1 MYFVTLFLLFCVVKT
16 INHRMKCHK
25 LFYALLSTTSPPQTN
40 SKTTPSISRSNYS
53 PPSSGRGWG
62 RGFVCLPSFNL
73 HLSTTSP
80 PQTNSKTTPSIS
92 RSNYSPL
99 SSERGWGWGF
109 VSLSPFHEV
118 AGGEAKRSWNFGFIW
133 IQWTYKKLRLT
144 VSFAR
149 VSVMNWDSFWRF
161 VTRDSANRQS
171 LGWAYAVLCSS
182 HISDIRA

>member
-1 MYFVTLFLLFCVVKT
+1 
-16 INHRMKCHK
+16 MKCHK
-25 LFYALLSTTSPPQTN
+25 PFYILLSTISPTTINPPTTPSIFTTNHSPLSSERGWGWGFVCLPSFNLHLSTTSPLQTN

-62 RGFVCLPSFNL
+62 
-73 HLSTTSP
+73 
-80 PQTNSKTTPSIS
+80 
-92 RSNYSPL
+92 
-99 SSERGWGWGF
+99 WGF
-109 VSLSPFHEV
+109 VSLNPFHEV
-118 AGGEAKRSWNFGFIW
+118 AGGEAKRSWNLGFIW
-133 IQWTYKKLRLT
+133 IQWAYEKLRLT
-144 VSFAR
+144 FSFAR